1 MTQPRGASL
10 WADALTAVRLLAVDA
25 PGLGGAAVRAA
36 PGPVREAWL
45 SALNKGVPQSRKLPP
60 GIEDDR
66 LLGGIDLS
74 ATLKAGRP
82 VVQSG
87 VLAEVNGGLL
97 IVPMAERLSAGLGA
111 RIAAVMDQGEV
122 VIEREGIHKR
132 TPTRFGLVLLDE
144 GIEDDERP
152 PAALLSR
159 AAFHINLQQVGVRD
173 LSKEM
178 IDPAAIQR
186 ARKLLSAVKPASK
199 EILAAL
205 TITAVKLGIDA
216 VTAPLLALRAARAAA
231 ALNGRSDITPDD
243 AVLAAQLVLAPRAL
257 HAPQEDAPE
266 QPPDQQ
272 PDQPDPP
279 PDTDDPETDSPS
291 ETMELSDLVLE
302 AVQAAL
308 PEGLLAELQSGLM
321 GRSPPS
327 HSRGAGAL
335 QSDPRRGRPIGV
347 RAGALKSGARLAL
360 VATLRAAAPWQ
371 PLRRGENK
379 VRRIEVRP
387 EDFRIRKF
395 AQSRESTIVFCV
407 DASGS
412 TAFNRLAEAKG
423 AVELLLGEAYVT
435 RTYASL
441 VAFRNTTAEVLLPPT
456 RSLARAKALLAQLPG
471 GGGTPLAA
479 GLEAGAQTAELE
491 RKKGRTPL
499 IVVLTDGRGN
509 IALDGTPNRSKSL
522 SDALDAAKR
531 VALLGLPSVVVDTSP
546 RPRDDGAQLAHAMNA
561 RYIALPYAN
570 AAAVR
575 DAVRAAAPTS

>member
-1 MTQPRGASL
+1 MTETRGAARGTAV
-10 WADALTAVRLLAVDA
+10 WADALMAARLLAVD
-25 PGLGGAAVRAA
+25 PHGLGGASVRAA
-36 PGPVREAWL
+36 PGPAREAWTA
-45 SALNKGVPQSRKLPP
+45 ALGKLAALRHLPP

-66 LLGGIDLS
+66 LLGGLDLP
-74 ATLKAGRP
+74 ATLKSGRP

-87 VLAEVNGGLL
+87 VLAEANGGL
-97 IVPMAERLSAGLGA
+97 VVAPMAERLNAGLAA

-122 VIEREGIHKR
+122 VIEREGITKR
-132 TPTRFGLVLLDE
+132 IATRFGLVLLDE

-152 PAALLSR
+152 PNSLLTR
-159 AAFHINLQQVGVRD
+159 LAFHINLQMIGVRD
-173 LSKEM
+173 MSKET
-178 IDPAAIQR
+178 IDLKAVRRAQELLGAVTPAT
-186 ARKLLSAVKPASK
+186 K
-199 EILAAL
+199 ETLAAL
-205 TITAVKLGIDA
+205 SITAVKLGIDA
-216 VTAPLLALRAARAAA
+216 VTAPLLTLRAARAAA
-231 ALNGRSDITPDD
+231 ALNGRTDITADD
-243 AVLAAQLVLAPRAL
+243 ATLAARLVLAPRAL
-257 HAPQEDAPE
+257 HAPQEDEPE
-266 QPPDQQ
+266 QQ

-279 PDTDDPETDSPS
+279 PDADEPETDSPS
-291 ETMELSDLVLE
+291 ETAELSDVLLE

-308 PEGLLAELQSGLM
+308 PEGLLEDLQKGRM
-321 GRSPPS
+321 GRTPPS

-335 QSDPRRGRPIGV
+335 QADPRRGRPIGV
-347 RAGALKSGARLAL
+347 RSGALKSGARLAL

-371 PLRRGENK
+371 PLRRGKTK

-435 RTYASL
+435 RTYAAL
-441 VAFRNTTAEVLLPPT
+441 VAFRNTTAEILLPPT

-479 GLEAGAQTAELE
+479 GIEAGAQTAELE

-509 IALDGTPNRSKSL
+509 IALDGTPSRSKSL
-522 SDALDAAKR
+522 SDAMDAAKR
-531 VALLGLPSVVVDTSP
+531 VALLGLPGVVVDTSP
-546 RPRDDGAQLAHAMNA
+546 RPRDDGAQLAQAMAA
-561 RYIALPYAN
+561 RYVALPYAN

-575 DAVRAAAPTS
+575 DAVRAAVPDA